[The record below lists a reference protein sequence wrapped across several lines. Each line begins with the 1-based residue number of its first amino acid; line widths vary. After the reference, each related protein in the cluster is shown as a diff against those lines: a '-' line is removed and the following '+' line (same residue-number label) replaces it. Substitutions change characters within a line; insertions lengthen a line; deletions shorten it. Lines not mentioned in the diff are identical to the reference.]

1 MHTKLAEHGMKF
13 SELRAPVRPVEG
25 SVITKPFEIIDLTLD
40 DDDTEEEPQPK
51 KASLSGKESVPP
63 SSLDSEVPPSV
74 RYPGYS
80 KIHVPAEGEINPD
93 TMFGSIYH
101 WMERRVKYLESQG
114 AAPASGVF
122 VAPFKEPSL
131 KESELPQGEKEEPK
145 VSVVAKKPKRKK
157 LGYKVLHG
165 EEENI

>member
-40 DDDTEEEPQPK
+40 DDDSEEEPQPN
-51 KASLSGKESVPP
+51 KALESGKESVAP
-63 SSLDSEVPPSV
+63 SNLESEAQASA

-122 VAPFKEPSL
+122 VTPFREPSAE
-131 KESELPQGEKEEPK
+131 ESELQQAEKVESK
-145 VSVVAKKPKRKK
+145 VSVVAKKT
-157 LGYKVLHG
+157 
-165 EEENI
+165 